1 MNQLKEQIER
11 EAERYLEHPFKDLYQ
26 DSLLIDSVRKAII
39 HGANFALGLDRWV
52 KVEDGLPGA
61 YAETPNCSIDCL
73 ITDGVIADTAYLKY
87 SINTWIVCSTQKPF
101 TGDPVTHWQPLKLPK

>member
-1 MNQLKEQIER
+1 MNIKEQIER
-11 EAERYLEHPFKDLYQ
+11 EAEIRYPHNYHSQKETF
-26 DSLLIDSVRKAII
+26 I

-101 TGDPVTHWQPLKLPK
+101 TGDPVTHWQPLPKLPK